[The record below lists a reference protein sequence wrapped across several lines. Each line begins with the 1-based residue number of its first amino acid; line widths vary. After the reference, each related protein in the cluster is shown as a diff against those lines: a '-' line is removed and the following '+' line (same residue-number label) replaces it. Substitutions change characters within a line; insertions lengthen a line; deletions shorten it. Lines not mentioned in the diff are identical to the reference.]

1 MAKSPNNYIYRTA
14 AFGAQLWLWICT
26 VMLGGC
32 MGGRRTQDSESWEVV
47 REIANGPR
55 AKYKWPSRTNHD
67 LQSRCPKN
75 YVSFSESISP
85 SNTNCKDTKLLQYCQ
100 KAFLSPLGYLF
111 HLTYAKSNQTQDKSS
126 SNFRNF
132 HQIRAKYIRG
142 IAKLNMSADQCSP
155 AKFSVFH

>member
-1 MAKSPNNYIYRTA
+1 MTCNQGILKS
-14 AFGAQLWLWICT
+14 
-26 VMLGGC
+26 
-32 MGGRRTQDSESWEVV
+32 
-47 REIANGPR
+47 
-55 AKYKWPSRTNHD
+55 
-67 LQSRCPKN
+67 

-85 SNTNCKDTKLLQYCQ
+85 SNTNCKDTQLLQYCQ

-142 IAKLNMSADQCSP
+142 IAKLKTCQLISVLQLNLV
-155 AKFSVFH
+155 FSTSLLIYSENVKLVI

>member
-1 MAKSPNNYIYRTA
+1 MFFIYRTA

-26 VMLGGC
+26 VMLGVY
-32 MGGRRTQDSESWEVV
+32 GGRRTQDSESWEVV

-67 LQSRCPKN
+67 LQSRYPKS
-75 YVSFSESISP
+75 YVYIYIY
-85 SNTNCKDTKLLQYCQ
+85 TNCKDTRLLQNCQ
-100 KAFLSPLGYLF
+100 KAFF
-111 HLTYAKSNQTQDKSS
+111 VAFRIFFFAWHAKSNQNQDKSS